1 MSKKKQLNQLSQLRH
16 LKKEPSVEE
25 MLKVVNKRFFD
36 WRLDDD

>member
-1 MSKKKQLNQLSQLRH
+1 MTKKKTIKPTVANAA